1 MLAAA
6 LGWMGTAGTFVAY
19 VMLSRGRLAAE
30 SRTYATLNMVGGL
43 LGGIACVLY
52 EAWPSAAANLAWA
65 ALGLHGMVKAFRRVP
80 AAPEDAAVV
89 CSAPGDAAGRGDSRL
104 PRASA
109 ASA

>member
-30 SRTYATLNMVGGL
+30 SRMYATLNMVGGL

-52 EAWPSAAANLAWA
+52 GAWPSAAANFAWA
-65 ALGLHGMVKAFRRVP
+65 GLGLHGMVKAFRRVNP
-80 AAPEDAAVV
+80 AEAEPSPAP
-89 CSAPGDAAGRGDSRL
+89 SHTGSGDARL
-104 PRASA
+104 SQA
-109 ASA
+109 